1 MVNLRTVSY
10 LIGLSVLAAC
20 TAAPTPQYI
29 AIPPI
34 EEQPSATT
42 TRTPLAAGTPEMHPT
57 FTLAP
62 TATAVPRLTVLPTPT
77 PLYPYV
83 FPIDPGRSARFKQGG
98 HAYPA
103 TDIFA
108 VAGTKYVAA
117 TNGVIDYVTLE
128 DLWDPAND
136 NPALRGGISVSF
148 IGDDGW
154 VYYGSH
160 LEAVEIGISVGVRIK
175 AGQVLGYVGN
185 TGNARE
191 TTSHVHF
198 GISYPN
204 PNATYKNRIGEIDPY
219 PCLTMWLQGF
229 RCTPQP

>member
-1 MVNLRTVSY
+1 MDKRRALY
-10 LIGLSVLAAC
+10 GLFLLSLLAAC
-20 TAAPTPQYI
+20 APAPTPQYI
-29 AIPPI
+29 GIPPLAG
-34 EEQPSATT
+34 PSTATLT
-42 TRTPLAAGTPEMHPT
+42 ATPFVVGTPELFPT

-62 TATAVPRLTVLPTPT
+62 TSTAVPRLTVLPTPT

-83 FPIDPGRSARFKQGG
+83 FPINPARSARFRQGG
-98 HAYPA
+98 HTYPA

-108 VAGTKYVAA
+108 AVGTEYVAV

-128 DLWDPAND
+128 DKWDPAND

-154 VYYGSH
+154 IYYGSH
-160 LEAVEIGISVGVRIK
+160 LENIEIGIAVGVRVK
-175 AGQVLGYVGN
+175 AGQILGYVGN
-185 TGNARE
+185 TGNARN
-191 TTSHVHF
+191 TDSHVHF

-204 PNATYKNRIGEIDPY
+204 DNATYKNRIGEIDPY